1 MKFMSRMRNFVY
13 VLVGAAFLLPTVV
26 GAQAG
31 PDLRQPSAKEWLT
44 VGGNWGQTRYSTL
57 SQINTDNVKNLKGAW
72 MARLGSG
79 FDTKYSQ
86 QATPLVKDGVMF
98 VPTGQ
103 QDIFAL
109 KLGTGEILWMFTADI
124 SPRAN
129 ISLWANRGVAAGEG
143 SVFAVQADGH
153 LLALNEKT
161 GKVNWDATVGS
172 TLDRYYMA
180 GAPLYFD
187 GLVYTGISGS
197 DNGARGRVQ
206 AYEAASGREVWR
218 FNTVPG
224 PGDLGFDT
232 WEGNSWETG
241 GANVWVTPSVDPDA
255 GLIYFNTGNA
265 WPDYDGSTRG
275 GDNLFTASIVALDAK
290 SGKYKWH
297 FQILHHEI
305 WDFDA
310 PNPVVLFDMTD
321 ANGQP
326 RKALGEASKQGWL
339 FILDRVTGEP
349 IIPVE
354 ERPVPQEPRQKT
366 SQTQP
371 VPVGDSFAPQCVTD
385 PVPGYVGGCMFDP
398 YWEVANVTR
407 PGTSADWAPSSYSP
421 LTGLFYV
428 TASVRARAYAVRSE
442 AVINGEAVITRPG
455 GSIATIGSK
464 ETGTLTALDPRTNKI
479 VWQKEMPYPIGVGS
493 GVLSTAGNLLFHG
506 EPDGNFV
513 ALDSRTGE
521 ELWRF
526 QTGFGAD
533 APAVT
538 FEVDGVQYVGIATGG
553 TSLAR
558 SARGDAV
565 WAFRLDG
572 PLLPL
577 NPPPAPINVIAF
589 GGPQVATTDVSIGR
603 TLVRDQ
609 GVASEYDF
617 APQRIKVAAGSTV
630 TWTNE
635 GSLAHSAT
643 DQGGTWDTGLVDPGA
658 TATVTFDK
666 VGTYRYFCQPHP
678 WMVAELSVT

>member
-1 MKFMSRMRNFVY
+1 
-13 VLVGAAFLLPTVV
+13 
-26 GAQAG
+26 
-31 PDLRQPSAKEWLT
+31 
-44 VGGNWGQTRYSTL
+44 
-57 SQINTDNVKNLKGAW
+57 
-72 MARLGSG
+72 
-79 FDTKYSQ
+79 
-86 QATPLVKDGVMF
+86 
-98 VPTGQ
+98 
-103 QDIFAL
+103 
-109 KLGTGEILWMFTADI
+109 
-124 SPRAN
+124 
-129 ISLWANRGVAAGEG
+129 
-143 SVFAVQADGH
+143 
-153 LLALNEKT
+153 
-161 GKVNWDATVGS
+161 
-172 TLDRYYMA
+172 
-180 GAPLYFD
+180 
-187 GLVYTGISGS
+187 
-197 DNGARGRVQ
+197 
-206 AYEAASGREVWR
+206 
-218 FNTVPG
+218 
-224 PGDLGFDT
+224 
-232 WEGNSWETG
+232 
-241 GANVWVTPSVDPDA
+241 
-255 GLIYFNTGNA
+255 
-265 WPDYDGSTRG
+265 
-275 GDNLFTASIVALDAK
+275 
-290 SGKYKWH
+290 
-297 FQILHHEI
+297 
-305 WDFDA
+305 
-310 PNPVVLFDMTD
+310 
-321 ANGQP
+321 
-326 RKALGEASKQGWL
+326 
-339 FILDRVTGEP
+339 
-349 IIPVE
+349 
-354 ERPVPQEPRQKT
+354 
-366 SQTQP
+366 
-371 VPVGDSFAPQCVTD
+371 
-385 PVPGYVGGCMFDP
+385 MFDP

-493 GVLSTAGNLLFHG
+493 GVLSTAGNLLVHG